1 MAQGRITKRVVD
13 GLKATG
19 AEQFMWDTEVKGF
32 GVRVQASGAK
42 SYVFKYS
49 HGTGRSAPTRRMT
62 LARVGNVTPEEA
74 RGLAKREAGKVAHGA
89 DPVRDRRKAKA
100 LAENTLRSVTESYF
114 AREGDRLRSA
124 AGRRAAF
131 ERLVFPVLGARQIGE
146 IKRSDIIKLLD
157 KIEEERG
164 APTASLTLAYISK
177 VFNWYAIR
185 TEDFRS
191 PIVVGMRRGEAVKRD
206 RVLTD
211 EELRAFWR
219 AAEGWDHAFSLM
231 LRFILLTA
239 TRRDE
244 AADMRWSET
253 NGDVWTIPASRY
265 KTNIDFE
272 LPLSRAARAVMP
284 AVRIGDA
291 GFVFTVSGKHGM
303 QGFSKFKAEFDGRML
318 AELRKMEAKR
328 GEPEKVT
335 IERWTIHDLRR
346 TARSLMT
353 RAGIAPDHAER
364 ALGHVIAG
372 VRGVYDRHRYYTE
385 KQKAFE
391 ALAAQVEH
399 ILNPA
404 DNVAVTGDAKPSA
417 VHPNGKG
424 ADIVPLP
431 QGRASG

>member
-13 GLKATG
+13 GLTASG

-49 HGTGRSAPTRRMT
+49 HGTGRGAPTRRMT
-62 LARVGNVTPEEA
+62 LARVGKVTPEEA

-100 LAENTLRSVTESYF
+100 RAENTLRGVTENYF
-114 AREGDRLRSA
+114 AREGDKLRSG

-191 PIVVGMRRGEAVKRD
+191 PIVRGMRRGEAVKRD

-211 EELRAFWR
+211 EELRGFWR
-219 AAEGWDHAFSLM
+219 ASERWEHPFSLM

-239 TRRDE
+239 ARRDE
-244 AADMRWSET
+244 AADMRWTEIIGGT
-253 NGDVWTIPASRY
+253 WTIPAARY

-272 LPLSRAARAVMP
+272 MPLSGAALGVLAP
-284 AVRIGDA
+284 IVRIGEP

-318 AELRKMEAKR
+318 AELRAGAAER
-328 GEPEKVT
+328 GDDPENVT
-335 IERWTIHDLRR
+335 LERWTIHDLRR

-353 RAGIAPDHAER
+353 RAGVAPDHAER

-372 VRGVYDRHRYYTE
+372 VRGVYDRHSYHEE
-385 KQKAFE
+385 KRAAFD
-391 ALAAQVEH
+391 ALSVQINR

-404 DNVAVTGDAKPSA
+404 PNVVQLRPGNAG
-417 VHPNGKG
+417 
-424 ADIVPLP
+424 
-431 QGRASG
+431 